1 MIVKL
6 PRPELMKLDK
16 ILFKVLRFAVTFD
29 NTQISTVKLGWYF
42 SEDEK
47 FWKDVRSG
55 IWTHAHIRGPECSI
69 IRRQEILESG
79 ALDHSAILTV
89 R

>member
-1 MIVKL
+1 MFLLMKFQNKILLQFYRSEFYNNLSAECNDMIVKL

-47 FWKDVRSG
+47 F
-55 IWTHAHIRGPECSI
+55 
-69 IRRQEILESG
+69 
-79 ALDHSAILTV
+79 
-89 R
+89 